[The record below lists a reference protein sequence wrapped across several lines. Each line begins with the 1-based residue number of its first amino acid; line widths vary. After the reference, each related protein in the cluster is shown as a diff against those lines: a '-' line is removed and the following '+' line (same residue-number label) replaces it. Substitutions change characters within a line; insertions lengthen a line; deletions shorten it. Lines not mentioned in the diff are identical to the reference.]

1 MAERTGGRRHIAPFT
16 LSAILHAAIATL
28 LFNTLKERKQVA
40 LPPMYRVNIV
50 AAPPGQRAIGE
61 VKNAQP
67 TASAAVTQ
75 PTAAQSSIKETPAA
89 RATARSKAAPVPPK
103 SDIAKASKAAQKT
116 VSTPT
121 TTTSRPGTTAAA
133 KVTDKAKPDAPKAGG
148 GPVGGKGTD
157 VATIRSDGIEFPFPG
172 YLNNI
177 VRQIAL
183 NFNPRNPSAR
193 LKAEVRFLIH
203 RDGSVSDLTFVRR
216 SGNFSFDLEAQGAV
230 EAASSARRFGPLPD
244 GCSDDVLPVVFS
256 FDPEFMK

>member
-1 MAERTGGRRHIAPFT
+1 MSERTGGSRHIAPFT

-40 LPPMYRVNIV
+40 LPPMYRVEIV
-50 AAPPGQRAIGE
+50 AAPAGQRAIGE
-61 VKNAQP
+61 VKSEQP
-67 TASAAVTQ
+67 KASSPVTQ
-75 PTAAQSSIKETPAA
+75 QTAPQSSAQETPVPAA
-89 RATARSKAAPVPPK
+89 ENRTKAVRPK
-103 SDIAKASKAAQKT
+103 PKVDIAKASAQSQQT
-116 VSTPT
+116 SHTPV
-121 TTTSRPGTTAAA
+121 PTAAKSGGATA
-133 KVTDKAKPDAPKAGG
+133 KVPAKPAAAAPKAGG

-157 VATIRSDGIEFPFPG
+157 VATVRSDGIEFPFPG

-183 NFNPRNPSAR
+183 NFNPRNPDAR

-203 RDGSVSDLTFVRR
+203 RDGSVSDLTFIRR

-230 EAASSARRFGPLPD
+230 ESAASARRFGPLPD
-244 GCSDDVLPVVFS
+244 GFTDDVLPVVFS